1 MAVAKSQNKIRKD
14 AGGANKKEKRSGIN
28 IDLSDPNVQL
38 LAGFLVV
45 LGIIGIL
52 ICLFSVFI
60 NTEFKK
66 QGELIKQ

>member
-1 MAVAKSQNKIRKD
+1 MAIAKSKNKIKAD
-14 AGGANKKEKRSGIN
+14 TGSTKKEKKSGIS

-38 LAGFLVV
+38 LAGFLVL

-60 NTEFKK
+60 NKEFSK

>member
-1 MAVAKSQNKIRKD
+1 MAVAKSKNKIGS
-14 AGGANKKEKRSGIN
+14 GGANKKEKKSGIS
-28 IDLSDPNVQL
+28 IDLGDSNVQL

-52 ICLFSVFI
+52 ICVFSAFV